1 MNKKF
6 LIILPALMLALTS
19 CPKGSISS
27 NDSSGGDGSSSS
39 VEDSSGSSSV
49 EPIEYT
55 YTIDAEIPSL
65 ITITDTIIP
74 SVEVVVS
81 PIGGEIPEYEIT
93 VDGTVLTY
101 DVISKVITP
110 LKTGTGYVEI
120 SLVGIEEEV
129 KEHFDV
135 EVVSGVNAPQT
146 LDAFTG
152 QLQTLEASAYLN
164 ASDIAYSYNKKDYE
178 YENNSSSS
186 LTYKLSDNGYSI
198 SGQDTSYGETDTIRI
213 LNLITEYEGN
223 KTLFEL
229 SDEGDG
235 SYDKSAEFRKILTQ
249 EEYDEL
255 SGASDFSYYN
265 IVDTKAFDAIALNLF
280 DDNNIYDNLSV
291 SEYGPQLVSFEAV
304 RSGDEITVDVHIS
317 EDYFTSWGTS
327 SVTHYEYG
335 AKYTRFGDLLSLTLH
350 IYENE
355 AVYETEVET
364 DKCLNEETITFNFT
378 YNERHNEETLDFAI
392 ADFFATELSVHYE
405 TYDTDYAP
413 NLAYVGT
420 DFFDSNFEVD
430 SSAPEGAANLIDLVV
445 EIIDGEETVDTS
457 GYYIEFIAE
466 GNLSVRVKP
475 RWSINDVYDEVV
487 IKVETAKPEEF
498 NSASLTL
505 RPTYLFVGETS
516 EIAASLSPSYAS
528 QDYTVTTTSSAVT
541 LSENSETGIWTVTAD
556 SPQEDVTLTLT
567 SDVLATVTTTLTF
580 DVREQ
585 STEVDMS
592 VPAGDYTGTVGSI
605 EVTANLDDTNG
616 TVFNSSGDT
625 YFTFTYTFDD
635 ASGNMTIDLKDG
647 NYWFDEETYTF
658 NYDSS
663 TGTITGEITAD
674 VGNYNDDVNLV
685 KENPNA
691 VDMSV
696 PKGEYEGTMTRL
708 SPFNVTAS
716 IDDTSGQIYNG
727 SSLVAEFTY
736 TFDEIIKVMKVTV
749 TSDTY
754 EGSYSWIYDSS
765 TGVITGNLIDPY
777 ESYEY
782 DLKLTKIVPSSG
794 VDFSSIEGT
803 FEGTTSSAHA
813 NIDTTLTLEGGNG
826 KYLYGDLSF
835 TFTYEYD
842 ESNGEVKVSVINGD
856 SFLGGESYT
865 WNYNNTT
872 GELTGAFEDWDFVS
886 YEINL
891 TKVA

>member
-350 IYENE
+350 IY
-355 AVYETEVET
+355 
-364 DKCLNEETITFNFT
+364 
-378 YNERHNEETLDFAI
+378 
-392 ADFFATELSVHYE
+392 
-405 TYDTDYAP
+405 
-413 NLAYVGT
+413 
-420 DFFDSNFEVD
+420 
-430 SSAPEGAANLIDLVV
+430 
-445 EIIDGEETVDTS
+445 
-457 GYYIEFIAE
+457 
-466 GNLSVRVKP
+466 
-475 RWSINDVYDEVV
+475 
-487 IKVETAKPEEF
+487 
-498 NSASLTL
+498 
-505 RPTYLFVGETS
+505 
-516 EIAASLSPSYAS
+516 
-528 QDYTVTTTSSAVT
+528 
-541 LSENSETGIWTVTAD
+541 
-556 SPQEDVTLTLT
+556 
-567 SDVLATVTTTLTF
+567 
-580 DVREQ
+580 
-585 STEVDMS
+585 
-592 VPAGDYTGTVGSI
+592 
-605 EVTANLDDTNG
+605 
-616 TVFNSSGDT
+616 
-625 YFTFTYTFDD
+625 
-635 ASGNMTIDLKDG
+635 
-647 NYWFDEETYTF
+647 
-658 NYDSS
+658 
-663 TGTITGEITAD
+663 
-674 VGNYNDDVNLV
+674 
-685 KENPNA
+685 
-691 VDMSV
+691 
-696 PKGEYEGTMTRL
+696 
-708 SPFNVTAS
+708 
-716 IDDTSGQIYNG
+716 
-727 SSLVAEFTY
+727 
-736 TFDEIIKVMKVTV
+736 
-749 TSDTY
+749 
-754 EGSYSWIYDSS
+754 
-765 TGVITGNLIDPY
+765 
-777 ESYEY
+777 
-782 DLKLTKIVPSSG
+782 
-794 VDFSSIEGT
+794 
-803 FEGTTSSAHA
+803 
-813 NIDTTLTLEGGNG
+813 
-826 KYLYGDLSF
+826 
-835 TFTYEYD
+835 
-842 ESNGEVKVSVINGD
+842 
-856 SFLGGESYT
+856 
-865 WNYNNTT
+865 
-872 GELTGAFEDWDFVS
+872 
-886 YEINL
+886 
-891 TKVA
+891 

>member
-1 MNKKF
+1 M
-6 LIILPALMLALTS
+6 
-19 CPKGSISS
+19 
-27 NDSSGGDGSSSS
+27 
-39 VEDSSGSSSV
+39 
-49 EPIEYT
+49 
-55 YTIDAEIPSL
+55 
-65 ITITDTIIP
+65 
-74 SVEVVVS
+74 
-81 PIGGEIPEYEIT
+81 
-93 VDGTVLTY
+93 
-101 DVISKVITP
+101 
-110 LKTGTGYVEI
+110 
-120 SLVGIEEEV
+120 
-129 KEHFDV
+129 
-135 EVVSGVNAPQT
+135 
-146 LDAFTG
+146 
-152 QLQTLEASAYLN
+152 
-164 ASDIAYSYNKKDYE
+164 
-178 YENNSSSS
+178 
-186 LTYKLSDNGYSI
+186 
-198 SGQDTSYGETDTIRI
+198 
-213 LNLITEYEGN
+213 
-223 KTLFEL
+223 
-229 SDEGDG
+229 
-235 SYDKSAEFRKILTQ
+235 
-249 EEYDEL
+249 
-255 SGASDFSYYN
+255 
-265 IVDTKAFDAIALNLF
+265 
-280 DDNNIYDNLSV
+280 
-291 SEYGPQLVSFEAV
+291 
-304 RSGDEITVDVHIS
+304 
-317 EDYFTSWGTS
+317 
-327 SVTHYEYG
+327 
-335 AKYTRFGDLLSLTLH
+335 
-350 IYENE
+350 
-355 AVYETEVET
+355 
-364 DKCLNEETITFNFT
+364 
-378 YNERHNEETLDFAI
+378 
-392 ADFFATELSVHYE
+392 SVHYE

-430 SSAPEGAANLIDLVV
+430 SSAPEGAANLNDLVV

-528 QDYTVTTTSSAVT
+528 QGYTVTTTSSAVT
-541 LSENSETGIWTVTAD
+541 LSKNSETGIWTVTAV

-567 SDVLATVTTTLTF
+567 SDVLATVTTILTF

-592 VPAGDYTGTVGSI
+592 VPAGDYTGTVGSF

-635 ASGNMTIDLKDG
+635 ASGNMTIDLKDD

-674 VGNYNDDVNLV
+674 YGNFNYDVNLV

-696 PKGEYEGTMTRL
+696 PKGEYEGTMTRF
-708 SPFNVTAS
+708 SPLNVTAS

-736 TFDEIIKVMKVTV
+736 TFDEITKVMKVTV

-754 EGSYSWIYDSS
+754 EGSYSWTYDSS
-765 TGVITGNLIDPY
+765 TGVITGNLTD
-777 ESYEY
+777 SYETYNY

-803 FEGTTSSAHA
+803 FEGTTSSAYA
-813 NIDTTLTLEGGNG
+813 DIDTTLTLEGGNG
-826 KYLYGDLSF
+826 EYLYGDLSF

-842 ESNGEVKVSVINGD
+842 ESNGEVKVSVIDGD
-856 SFLGGESYT
+856 SFYGEESYT

-872 GELTGAFEDWDFVS
+872 GELTGTFKDYDS
-886 YEINL
+886 INYNINL
-891 TKVA
+891 LKVA